1 MPLHLVKLC
10 VGCRDIAHL
19 AAFQKA
25 RREATGRNAHITR
38 MVPRRAKEI
47 LDGGSLY
54 WVINGMI
61 TVRQRIVAI
70 EPFVDDEGVKRSVPG
85 LALSGGGGRAAGHE
99 HGGWRESIS
108 GRKCRFFLFERS
120 CNRCVQGVTYP
131 CVNLWAYLPFAC
143 GFSNIC

>member
-25 RREATGRNAHITR
+25 RREATGRNAHVTR

-70 EPFVDDEGVKRSVPG
+70 EPFVDDDGVKRCRLELDPELVPV
-85 LALSGGGGRAAGHE
+85 RPVPRRPFQ
-99 HGGWRESIS
+99 GWR
-108 GRKCRFFLFERS
+108 
-120 CNRCVQGVTYP
+120 
-131 CVNLWAYLPFAC
+131 YLKDEDAPPDMDIAD
-143 GFSNIC
+143 GEEDLPEDMRRDLGSLGLL

>member
-19 AAFQKA
+19 GAFQKA
-25 RREATGRNAHITR
+25 RLEATGRNAHVTR

-70 EPFVDDEGVKRSVPG
+70 EPFVDDDGVKRCRLELDPELVPV
-85 LALSGGGGRAAGHE
+85 RPVPRRPFQ
-99 HGGWRESIS
+99 GWR
-108 GRKCRFFLFERS
+108 
-120 CNRCVQGVTYP
+120 
-131 CVNLWAYLPFAC
+131 YLEDADAPPDMD
-143 GFSNIC
+143 GLEGDEDLPEEMRRDLGSLGLL

>member
-19 AAFQKA
+19 GAFQKA
-25 RREATGRNAHITR
+25 RLEATGRNAHVTR
-38 MVPRRAKEI
+38 MVPRRAREI

-70 EPFVDDEGVKRSVPG
+70 EPFVDDDGVKRCRLELDPELVPV
-85 LALSGGGGRAAGHE
+85 RPVPRRPFQ
-99 HGGWRESIS
+99 GWR
-108 GRKCRFFLFERS
+108 
-120 CNRCVQGVTYP
+120 
-131 CVNLWAYLPFAC
+131 YLEDADAPPDMD
-143 GFSNIC
+143 GLVGDEDLPEEMRRDLGSLGLL

>member
-1 MPLHLVKLC
+1 MPLHLVKRC

-25 RREATGRNAHITR
+25 RREATGRNAHVTR

-70 EPFVDDEGVKRSVPG
+70 EPFVDDDGVKRCRLELDPELVPV
-85 LALSGGGGRAAGHE
+85 RPVPRRPFQ
-99 HGGWRESIS
+99 GWR
-108 GRKCRFFLFERS
+108 
-120 CNRCVQGVTYP
+120 
-131 CVNLWAYLPFAC
+131 YLKDEDAPPDMDMAD
-143 GFSNIC
+143 GEEDLPEDMRRDLGSLGLL

>member
-19 AAFQKA
+19 GAFQKA
-25 RREATGRNAHITR
+25 RLEATGRNAHVTR
-38 MVPRRAKEI
+38 MVPRRAREI

-70 EPFVDDEGVKRSVPG
+70 EPFVDDDGVKRCRLELNPELVPV
-85 LALSGGGGRAAGHE
+85 RPVPRRPFQ
-99 HGGWRESIS
+99 GWR
-108 GRKCRFFLFERS
+108 
-120 CNRCVQGVTYP
+120 
-131 CVNLWAYLPFAC
+131 YLKDEDAPPDMDMAD
-143 GFSNIC
+143 GEEDLPEDMRRDLGSLGLL

>member
-25 RREATGRNAHITR
+25 RREATGRNAHVTR

-70 EPFVDDEGVKRSVPG
+70 EPFVDDEGVKRCRLELDTELVPV
-85 LALSGGGGRAAGHE
+85 RPMPRRPFQ
-99 HGGWRESIS
+99 GWR
-108 GRKCRFFLFERS
+108 
-120 CNRCVQGVTYP
+120 
-131 CVNLWAYLPFAC
+131 YLEEADAPPDMNMAD
-143 GFSNIC
+143 GEEDLPEDMRRDLGSLGLL

>member
-25 RREATGRNAHITR
+25 RREATGRNAHVTR

-70 EPFVDDEGVKRSVPG
+70 EPFVDDDGVKRCRLELNPELVPV
-85 LALSGGGGRAAGHE
+85 RPVPRRPFQ
-99 HGGWRESIS
+99 GWR
-108 GRKCRFFLFERS
+108 
-120 CNRCVQGVTYP
+120 
-131 CVNLWAYLPFAC
+131 YLKDEDAPPDMDIAD
-143 GFSNIC
+143 GEEDLPEDMRRDLGSLGLL

>member
-19 AAFQKA
+19 AAFQKG
-25 RREATGRNAHITR
+25 RLEATGRNAHVTR
-38 MVPRRAKEI
+38 MVPRRAEEI

-70 EPFVDDEGVKRSVPG
+70 EPFVDDEGVKRCRLELDPELVPV
-85 LALSGGGGRAAGHE
+85 RPVPRRPFQ
-99 HGGWRESIS
+99 GWRYLEDADAPPDMDRTE
-108 GRKCRFFLFERS
+108 GDDELPEEMRRDL
-120 CNRCVQGVTYP
+120 G
-131 CVNLWAYLPFAC
+131 NLGLL
-143 GFSNIC
+143 

>member
-19 AAFQKA
+19 AAFQKE
-25 RREATGRNAHITR
+25 RLEATGHNAHVTR
-38 MVPRRAKEI
+38 MVPRRAEEI

-70 EPFVDDEGVKRSVPG
+70 EPFVDEDGVKRCRLELDPELVPVRP
-85 LALSGGGGRAAGHE
+85 APRRPFQ
-99 HGGWRESIS
+99 GWR
-108 GRKCRFFLFERS
+108 
-120 CNRCVQGVTYP
+120 
-131 CVNLWAYLPFAC
+131 YLEDVDAPPDMDRLE
-143 GFSNIC
+143 GDDELPEEMRRDLGSLGLL

>member
-19 AAFQKA
+19 GAFQKA
-25 RREATGRNAHITR
+25 RLEATGRNAHVTR
-38 MVPRRAKEI
+38 MVPRRAREI

-70 EPFVDDEGVKRSVPG
+70 EPFVDDDGVKRCRLELDPELVPV
-85 LALSGGGGRAAGHE
+85 RPVPRRPFQ
-99 HGGWRESIS
+99 GWR
-108 GRKCRFFLFERS
+108 
-120 CNRCVQGVTYP
+120 
-131 CVNLWAYLPFAC
+131 YLEDADAPPDMD
-143 GFSNIC
+143 GLEGDEDLPEEMRRDLGSLGLL

>member
-25 RREATGRNAHITR
+25 RREATGRNAHVTR

-70 EPFVDDEGVKRSVPG
+70 EPFVDDDGVKRCRLELDPELVPV
-85 LALSGGGGRAAGHE
+85 RPVPRRPFQ
-99 HGGWRESIS
+99 GWR
-108 GRKCRFFLFERS
+108 
-120 CNRCVQGVTYP
+120 
-131 CVNLWAYLPFAC
+131 YLKDEDAPPDMDMAD
-143 GFSNIC
+143 GEEDLPEDMRRDLGSLGLL